1 MSIGSRIKER
11 RTELHITQEQLAD
24 QIGVTKGAI
33 ANYEN
38 EVSTP
43 KIGLLYR
50 LLDVLD
56 CDANYLHQD
65 NMKKSTFDTCS
76 TPDEFR
82 NVIIKYRALDTR
94 GKALIEAVL
103 DSEYRFCKEKH
114 PVE

>member
-43 KIGLLYR
+43 KISLMYK
-50 LLDVLD
+50 LLDALD

-65 NMKKSTFDTCS
+65 NMNESTFDSSS
-76 TPDEFR
+76 TPEEFNKLIR
-82 NVIIKYRALDTR
+82 KYRQLDER
-94 GKALIEAVL
+94 GKALVETILE
-103 DSEYRFCKEKH
+103 SEYQYCREK
-114 PVE
+114 V

>member
-24 QIGVTKGAI
+24 RIGVTKGAI

-43 KIGLLYR
+43 KIGLMYR
-50 LLDVLD
+50 LLDALD

-65 NMKKSTFDTCS
+65 NMKESTFDATS
-76 TPDEFR
+76 TPEEF
-82 NVIIKYRALDTR
+82 NKIIRKYRALDER
-94 GKALIEAVL
+94 GKAMIETLL
-103 DSEYRFCKEKH
+103 DKEYRYCQK
-114 PVE
+114 

>member
-24 QIGVTKGAI
+24 RIGVTKGAI

-43 KIGLLYR
+43 KISLMYK
-50 LLDVLD
+50 LLDALD

-65 NMKKSTFDTCS
+65 NMKESTFDSCS
-76 TPDEFR
+76 TPEEFNKLIR
-82 NVIIKYRALDTR
+82 KYRALDER
-94 GKALIEAVL
+94 GKTLIESLL
-103 DSEYRFCKEKH
+103 DNEYRYCTDQAK
-114 PVE
+114 

>member
-1 MSIGSRIKER
+1 MSIGSRIKQR

-43 KIGLLYR
+43 KIGLMYR
-50 LLDVLD
+50 LMDVLD

-65 NMKKSTFDTCS
+65 NLKKSTFEACS
-76 TPDEFR
+76 TPEEF
-82 NVIIKYRALDTR
+82 NKLITKYRSLDER
-94 GKALIEAVL
+94 GRNLVETILE
-103 DSEYRFCKEKH
+103 SEYKYCKNLNDR
-114 PVE
+114 

>member
-11 RTELHITQEQLAD
+11 RTELHITQEQLAA

-43 KIGLLYR
+43 KIGLMYR
-50 LLDVLD
+50 LFDALD

-65 NMKKSTFDTCS
+65 NMKESTFDSVS
-76 TPDEFR
+76 TPEEFKKL
-82 NVIIKYRALDTR
+82 IQKYRQLDPRGKSLVEAILDT
-94 GKALIEAVL
+94 
-103 DSEYRFCKEKH
+103 EYRYCTES
-114 PVE
+114 ER